1 MKGCFFLGAEHEPRF
16 IIKDMSF
23 DELRPDD
30 ILVRVKACGVCGTDV
45 HIYKGEK
52 GSAEVTPPVV
62 LGHEFAGIVVKVG
75 QNVTKIKPGD
85 HVTVDPNMY
94 CGNCVPCRMG
104 KKQNCENLY
113 ALGVNTNGGFAEF
126 CICPQNQAF
135 IVNPDI
141 DFDEAAMTEPLACV
155 LHGIDQLHIQPGQN
169 VLVIGGGTIG
179 LLMAQMV
186 KITGASSVI
195 LSEPIKSRREIGLEI
210 GVDAVIDP
218 VQEDLTDRLE
228 IITGRKGADVVIEC
242 VGSKRTSEQAFQA
255 AAAGATIL
263 LFGVPSPEAVAE
275 LPLFDVY
282 KKELKIVG
290 SMINPDTHQRAI
302 RLLNNHRIE
311 IKKLITH
318 IYDLQQVENAV
329 HMQMSSES
337 IKVMVHP

>member
-1 MKGCFFLGAEHEPRF
+1 MGAEHEPRF

-318 IYDLQQVENAV
+318 IFDIQQVENAV